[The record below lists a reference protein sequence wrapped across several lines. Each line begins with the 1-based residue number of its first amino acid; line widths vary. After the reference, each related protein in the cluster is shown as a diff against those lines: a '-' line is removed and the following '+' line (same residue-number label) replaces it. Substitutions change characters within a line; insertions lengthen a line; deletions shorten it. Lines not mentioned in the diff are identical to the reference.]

1 MGKNHST
8 SMRTK
13 RIAGDVV
20 TYVFLT
26 VVSLLWLVPFFWL
39 LMQSFR
45 AGKGQFIDTFLPKF
59 YTLDNY
65 KALFTEFSV
74 MNFPR
79 MFLNTLFISVCT
91 CVISTFFVL
100 SVSYCTSRLK
110 WRMRK
115 PYMNMAMILNLFP
128 GFMSMVAVYFILKA
142 LGMTEG
148 DMIPIALIIVFSAG
162 AGSNFYVMKGY
173 MDTIPKALDE
183 AAALDGCTRWQIF
196 TKITLP
202 LSKPMIVYQI
212 ITSFMGPW
220 VDFVFAKVIVRT
232 EAKYFTVSIGLWSM
246 LEKEYVDTWF
256 VRFCAG
262 AILVS
267 IPIAILFMIT
277 QKFYREAM
285 NGAVK
290 G

>member
-1 MGKNHST
+1 MEKKHTT
-8 SMRTK
+8 SMKTK
-13 RIAGDVV
+13 RVMGDVV
-20 TYVFLT
+20 TYVFLIA
-26 VVSLLWLVPFFWL
+26 VSILWLVPFFWL
-39 LMQSFR
+39 VMQSFR
-45 AGKGQFIDTFLPKF
+45 AGKGQFITTFLPQS

-79 MFLNTLFISVCT
+79 MFLNTLFISTCT
-91 CVISTFFVL
+91 CIISTFFVL
-100 SVSYCTSRLK
+100 SVAYCTSRLK
-110 WRMRK
+110 WKMRK

-142 LGMTEG
+142 MGMTEG
-148 DMIPIALIIVFSAG
+148 NMIPIALIIVFSAG

-173 MDTIPKALDE
+173 MDTIPKAVDE
-183 AAALDGCTRWQIF
+183 AAMLDGCTRWQIF

-232 EAKYFTVSIGLWSM
+232 EAKYFTVSIGLWNM

-262 AILVS
+262 AVLVS